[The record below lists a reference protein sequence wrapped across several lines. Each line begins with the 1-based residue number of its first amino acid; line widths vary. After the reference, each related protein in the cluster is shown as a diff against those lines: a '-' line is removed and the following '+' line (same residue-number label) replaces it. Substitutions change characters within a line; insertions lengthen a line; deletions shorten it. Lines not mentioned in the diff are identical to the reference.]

1 MRLEYIGDIKD
12 KRAFITLYEEAFPSE
27 ERKPFG
33 LMEELVRQGKMEM
46 LVVLDGEEFVGL
58 AAVLLAKEIVILD
71 YFAISPSIRNRGYG
85 GRALDLLLERY
96 KERRL
101 ILEIEVEDPK
111 AENAQERVKRKEF
124 YMQNKIKE
132 TGIYAHVYQTDF
144 ELLAADGRLSFKEYV
159 QAMEDTMG
167 AELVAKLAPRE
178 IFRDQSIFEKLF

>member
-1 MRLEYIGDIKD
+1 M
-12 KRAFITLYEEAFPSE
+12 
-27 ERKPFG
+27 
-33 LMEELVRQGKMEM
+33 
-46 LVVLDGEEFVGL
+46 
-58 AAVLLAKEIVILD
+58 
-71 YFAISPSIRNRGYG
+71 
-85 GRALDLLLERY
+85 
-96 KERRL
+96 

-178 IFRDQSIFEKLF
+178 IFRD

>member
-167 AELVAKLAPRE
+167 AELVAKLVPRE